1 MGWIENRSN
10 GWELNSRVRCPLWA
24 ATHRPRDRIP
34 VRTRT
39 PLSHR
44 TSTPCVYLYLYT
56 SPRAANRPCDGRHQ
70 KRECDTNFFVC
81 LLVHRY
87 RIDALPLPLVCFAPH
102 CGSRTEF
109 LPCVTD
115 PLVNTRPGRRI
126 AQAALKSCGSF
137 EQRRDLGTCPTFIPL
152 NVELVACRTSTRPTK
167 QHERRC
173 WRRIAY
179 LLA

>member
-1 MGWIENRSN
+1 MGLKGRPARPRKDST
-10 GWELNSRVRCPLWA
+10 RRP

-81 LLVHRY
+81 LLVRRY
-87 RIDALPLPLVCFAPH
+87 RIDALALPLVCFAPH
-102 CGSRTEF
+102 CGSRTVMRNVHSVKDRPRPPVCPSCAQIMRLARTTLRF
-109 LPCVTD
+109 GNLPDLYTFECRACGVSHID
-115 PLVNTRPGRRI
+115 E
-126 AQAALKSCGSF
+126 AHEAA
-137 EQRRDLGTCPTFIPL
+137 
-152 NVELVACRTSTRPTK
+152 
-167 QHERRC
+167 
-173 WRRIAY
+173 
-179 LLA
+179 